1 MSPLPT
7 NIPITFRLIRTTND
21 DAKHDDIIKIYGN
34 ENDGYSIVYTDN
46 DPSDETTSIRHRSLM
61 YMTGDEV
68 DTYIHGLIVLLL
80 EDDDPFYGLQVVA
93 PGFPSILLPI
103 PALRKKKVQRCL
115 HTLLPLLTNFWR
127 D

>member
-21 DAKHDDIIKIYGN
+21 DAKNDDIIKIYGN
-34 ENDGYSIVYTDN
+34 EDDGYSIVYTDN
-46 DPSDETTSIRHRSLM
+46 NPDDEDTSIRHRSLM
-61 YMTGDEV
+61 YMTGEEV
-68 DTYIHGLIVLLL
+68 DIYIHGLINLLL
-80 EDDDPFYGLQVVA
+80 EDDDPFYGLQILA

-103 PALRKKKVQRCL
+103 PALRKKKVQRSL
-115 HTLLPLLTNFWR
+115 HTLLPILTNFWR